1 MVLAHNINEGL
12 RTQDVQISEDVT
24 FDTMLLK
31 PNTLEGLTNCGF
43 YKPSPIQLHGIPLGK
58 CGFDL
63 LLEAKSGTGKTAVF
77 TVIALEKLDLEKGL
91 QTIIMAPTRE
101 IATQICD
108 VITQIGSNY
117 KNLNVEVVIGG
128 LPFQE
133 DVMKFKKNVHIVVG
147 SPGRLRHL
155 VQAKIIDVTTVRLLV
170 LDEADKLMEKSFQ
183 ADINYI
189 FTTLPKEKQV
199 IMSSA
204 TYPETLKAVMN
215 KYVQNAQ
222 HMCPDSSTV
231 LLGIKQFVSIV
242 NSNTNIVRQTQY
254 RFGELLKILSKRKFK
269 QCLIFCNYQVRVRD
283 LYRMLIREKWPAEKL
298 HGQQEQNDRLGAL
311 KMLQDYKCRILIAT
325 DLAARGIDA
334 SNIDLVVNFE
344 PPYDW
349 QTYLHRIGRAGRF
362 GSYGIA
368 VTILSRGEEEMKFKR
383 MLKSINGL
391 LELNN
396 FWDKE
401 PIITLDECAPSA
413 NASHYEELEKN
424 EAYHELLNRLTNGAS
439 NHIEEAESFETLY
452 NSFQQ
457 TKENEFESFN
467 DLLTSYETHKENVD
481 DFPYDKISE
490 TEYECKPTLT
500 LSNDV
505 ILKQNIDMEINEN
518 LKNIKELI
526 KLTDKPKLIASQP
539 DINKKPDIILEA
551 PKNYSEMEITA
562 YPQENIP
569 KGPSDLDLD
578 ESDLSKALL
587 EAGLP
592 TSFGSSKDNKVK
604 ARDFAFNEG
613 SKEILRSNCNKSKP
627 KKRGCKAECKQKQA
641 SSKVTFEEISNSCK
655 DDPTSILSNSI
666 KSNIKANLKKSGINQ
681 KIEYYDTNS
690 YKGAYEGNND
700 DEDALDIYNKNIHKM
715 YAIWYKQL
723 KIHVKQVQM
732 SLYIQEMS
740 KM

>member
-31 PNTLEGLTNCGF
+31 PSTLDGLTNCGF

-91 QTIIMAPTRE
+91 QTVIMAPTRE
-101 IATQICD
+101 IASQICD

-133 DVMKFKKNVHIVVG
+133 DVIKFKKNVHIVVG

-155 VQAKIIDVTTVRLLV
+155 IQAKIIDVTTVRLLV

-189 FTTLPKEKQV
+189 FTILPKEKQV

-231 LLGIKQFVSIV
+231 LLGIKQFISIV
-242 NSNTNIVRQTQY
+242 NSNSNIVRQTQY

-269 QCLIFCNYQVRVRD
+269 QCLIFCNYQVRVRE
-283 LYRMLIREKWPAEKL
+283 LYKMLIREKWPAEKL
-298 HGQQEQNDRLGAL
+298 HGQQEQNDRLDAL
-311 KMLQDYKCRILIAT
+311 RMLQNYKCRILIAT

-334 SNIDLVVNFE
+334 SNIDLVINFE

-368 VTILSRGEEEMKFKR
+368 VTILSRGEEEMKFQR

-396 FWDKE
+396 FWDEE
-401 PIITLDECAPSA
+401 PIINLDKCDLSS
-413 NASHYEELEKN
+413 NALHYGELEKN
-424 EAYHELLNRLTNGAS
+424 EAYHELLDRLTNGTS
-439 NHIEEAESFETLY
+439 NHIEEAESFETLC

-457 TKENEFESFN
+457 TKEKKIESFN
-467 DLLTSYETHKENVD
+467 DILTSFENHKQNID
-481 DFPYDKISE
+481 DHPYDKISE
-490 TEYECKPTLT
+490 TEYECKPTIA
-500 LSNDV
+500 LSNNV
-505 ILKQNIDMEINEN
+505 ILKQNIDMEIKEN
-518 LKNIKELI
+518 LKSIKELI
-526 KLTDKPKLIASQP
+526 KLIDKPKLIASEP
-539 DINKKPDIILEA
+539 DINKKPDIILE
-551 PKNYSEMEITA
+551 SEITG
-562 YPQENIP
+562 YSQENVI
-569 KGPSDLDLD
+569 KGQSDLELS

-604 ARDFAFNEG
+604 IKPFEVNEG
-613 SKEILRSNCNKSKP
+613 SKQMLVSNCHKSKS
-627 KKRGCKAECKQKQA
+627 KKRQCKAECKEKQ
-641 SSKVTFEEISNSCK
+641 SSNKVTFVEDSNSSKK
-655 DDPTSILSNSI
+655 DQTSRLSNSI
-666 KSNIKANLKKSGINQ
+666 KSDIKGNPKKSSINQ
-681 KIEYYDTNS
+681 MEYFDTNS
-690 YKGAYEGNND
+690 YEDTYEVDND
-700 DEDALDIYNKNIHKM
+700 DDDDAVEMSNKNIHNK
-715 YAIWYKQL
+715 YSIWYKQL
-723 KIHVKQVQM
+723 KSHVQQVQM